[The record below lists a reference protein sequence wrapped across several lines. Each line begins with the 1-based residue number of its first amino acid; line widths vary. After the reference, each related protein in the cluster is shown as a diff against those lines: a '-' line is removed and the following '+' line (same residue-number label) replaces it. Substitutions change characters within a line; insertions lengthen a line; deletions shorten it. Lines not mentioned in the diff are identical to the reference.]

1 MGQPLTAESEPVNLL
16 MYGNGGTGKTT
27 HLAHM
32 SSLGKVLIVNAE
44 NGVKARA
51 LDRQGVSVDNIEVF
65 PAPGETLTVDTLQ
78 AEWLRV
84 REALNDDPD
93 AYAGFV
99 LDSVTEIY
107 KHLLDPVQAAGEEKA
122 ERGGKRD
129 TRSEYGEVNEQ
140 VRKLIRRC
148 RDLPC
153 HFGVSALERRE
164 VDEQDGS
171 VAYWPSI
178 TPGLQGDLFGW
189 HDIVCHTEVV
199 QVGDTEQYRGS
210 FRPIGK
216 YRSKDRFGVLPKV
229 LVNPTFDRILAYVEE
244 ELRLLDATS

>member
-1 MGQPLTAESEPVNLL
+1 
-16 MYGNGGTGKTT
+16 KTT

-32 SSLGKVLIVNAE
+32 ADGGRVLIVNAE
-44 NGVKARA
+44 SGVKRRA
-51 LDRQGVSVDNIEVF
+51 LERCGVDVDNIEVF
-65 PAPGETLTVDTLQ
+65 PAAGEQLTVESLQ

-84 REALNDDPD
+84 REALNKDPD

-107 KHLLDPVQAAGEEKA
+107 KHLLDPVQTAGEEKA
-122 ERGGKRD
+122 ERTGKRD

-164 VDEQDGS
+164 VDEQDGT

-189 HDIVCHTEVV
+189 
-199 QVGDTEQYRGS
+199 
-210 FRPIGK
+210 
-216 YRSKDRFGVLPKV
+216 
-229 LVNPTFDRILAYVEE
+229 
-244 ELRLLDATS
+244 